1 MRQRNPLTSFSAAR
15 GAGGRLGNLIPAG
28 GRRPW
33 AGNRVVVDAR
43 PQKAPRERGIP
54 VFAPLL
60 TRGPGADPVQRLAAS
75 EQHM

>member
-1 MRQRNPLTSFSAAR
+1 MRQRNPLTSFSAAW
-15 GAGGRLGNLIPAG
+15 GAG

-60 TRGPGADPVQRLAAS
+60 TRGPGAGPVQRLAAS